1 VQLIMKSIQT
11 GVRDRM
17 LLKIEKDPLVDEN
30 TLEDNNSIDIL
41 MNIKYFLETFKLILV
56 IFNVSYFTGII
67 WIIFCDFMERYFFS
81 HEVDET

>member
-1 VQLIMKSIQT
+1 MKSIQT